1 MSKHPCTSGPDGTP
15 CNRIVIGGEYDLAKH
30 CRLCWNFH
38 HVIAYNL
45 AWGGDGKVAPAPSAP
60 VVAPPIAPKP
70 MLLGDAIETALSF
83 AGVTK
88 ERVSKWLGKES
99 GCMTCTERQKRLN
112 ELHLWA
118 KSAMGGT
125 VEKARGWL
133 HKLIGD

>member
-1 MSKHPCTSGPDGTP
+1 MSRHPCKAGPDGTP
-15 CNRIVIGGEYDLAKH
+15 CNRFRKGEAYDISRE

-45 AWGGDGKVAPAPSAP
+45 AWGGDGKVTPAPSAP
-60 VVAPPIAPKP
+60 VAASPATPKP
-70 MLLGDAIETALSF
+70 MLLGDAVESALSF
-83 AGVTK
+83 VGVTK
-88 ERVSKWLGKES
+88 DRVQAWIGGPC
-99 GCMTCTERQKRLN
+99 GCKERQERLN
-112 ELHLWA
+112 RLHLWA